1 MAADQKTLI
10 VYVKLQFLGPV
21 IINLPSRK
29 IIIWAVLIGM
39 KKTLHLN
46 AKDSCQI
53 NKIPLKMG
61 RKVFFIY

>member
-1 MAADQKTLI
+1 MPADQKTLI

-39 KKTLHLN
+39 KKTLHYREN
-46 AKDSCQI
+46 VKDTLVKSI
-53 NKIPLKMG
+53 KFLLKG
-61 RKVFFIY
+61 EK